1 MGFVG
6 DMAPED
12 RYAKAGSATSLECRT
27 RATFSEEST
36 DYVWETRWCRKRGV
50 HTSFAARFNPS
61 SLMLTRF
68 VA

>member
-1 MGFVG
+1 MGSVG
-6 DMAPED
+6 DMVPED
-12 RYAKAGSATSLECRT
+12 RYAKAASAMSLECRT

-36 DYVWETRWCRKRGV
+36 DYVWETASCRKRGV
-50 HTSFAARFNPS
+50 RTSFAARFNPS